1 MTKPRK
7 GKSKDVSPKNETVKT
22 VLILKNTYIEGIF
35 YKEGDKVVVSKDLYG
50 RIIKEKDS
58 SMKPL

>member
-1 MTKPRK
+1 MATPRK
-7 GKSKDVSPKNETVKT
+7 GKSKDVSAKVETVKS

-35 YKEGDKVVVSKDLYG
+35 YKEGDKVVVSKDLYD

-58 SMKPL
+58 SLKPL